1 MSGRLYVIGVG
12 PGDPEL
18 LTVKAARTLGRCA
31 VVFTP
36 KARIKDKS
44 VALQIAKPYIGED
57 ARVEELVFP
66 MTSNNETLEKAWED
80 SGKRIV
86 SELRNGNDVAF
97 LTLGDPMLYSTA
109 VYLTR
114 SVEKLFSTADIE
126 IVPGIPAYGAA
137 AALTRFSVGE
147 KKRPVSI
154 MPAGDNLE
162 EIRTRITDGG
172 TIVIMKVGRRLGEIL
187 DLLEETDTLDT
198 SVFVSRAGMPD
209 ERVET
214 DLRKLRGADRTAGYL
229 SIILVQA
236 EEGRK

>member
-1 MSGRLYVIGVG
+1 MSGKLHVIGVG

-18 LTVKAARTLGRCA
+18 LTIKAARTLKQCA

-36 KARIKDKS
+36 KARIKDNS
-44 VALQIAKPYIGED
+44 VALQIAKPYIGEET
-57 ARVEELVFP
+57 RIEELVFP
-66 MTSNNETLEKAWED
+66 MTSNNDTLEKAWED
-80 SGKRIV
+80 SGKRVV
-86 SELRNGNDVAF
+86 SELRKGNDVAF

-114 SVEKLFSTADIE
+114 SVERLCPTAGIE
-126 IVPGIPAYGAA
+126 IIPGIPAYGAA

-147 KKRPVSI
+147 KKHPVSI

-162 EIRTRITDGG
+162 DIRIRIREGG
-172 TIVIMKVGRRLGEIL
+172 TIAIMKVGGHLGEIL

-209 ERVET
+209 ERIET
-214 DLRKLRGADRTAGYL
+214 DLRKLRGAERTAGYL

-236 EEGRK
+236 GETGE